1 MSDAAPTLADKLV
14 EVECCQICGGRDHV
28 LMFEEAPHRIVRCKG
43 CSLVFVTP
51 RVADHH
57 VEEIYNED
65 YWRSDRPRDRGYA
78 DYARDEPLYLKTFE
92 RRMQFVDRWVQGEAK
107 VLDIG
112 CAAGFFLRTMRAR
125 GHDVWGLELS
135 AAIAAVAREH
145 LGEERVHIGT
155 IEGLPPD
162 LPGFTPG
169 SFDLVT
175 LWDVVEHVPD
185 PQSLLRAAARMLKP
199 DGLLLLETQNVA
211 SRFARLL
218 GRRWQHYKH
227 QEHLYHFNPQT
238 VAELL
243 DQAGFE
249 VVSNTPRFGGKY
261 VSLSFIAERAS
272 RLSPAMGFLLKPL
285 HLLGRANLY
294 VNFHDEMVV
303 VARAK
308 PVRRSDP
315 ARNGSVA
322 ANNA

>member
-1 MSDAAPTLADKLV
+1 MSQSATPLADKLV
-14 EVECCQICGGRDHV
+14 EVESCQICGGRDHRT
-28 LMFEEAPHRIVRCKG
+28 MFTEGPHRVVRCAD

-57 VEEIYNED
+57 VEAIYNED

-78 DYARDEPLYLKTFE
+78 DYTRDEPLYLKTFA
-92 RRMQFVDRWVQGEAK
+92 RRMQFVDRWVHGTAK

-112 CAAGFFLRTMRAR
+112 CAAGFFLRTMRER
-125 GHDVWGLELS
+125 GHDVFGLELS
-135 AAIAAVAREH
+135 AAIAAVARQH

-155 IEGLPPD
+155 IEALPPD
-162 LPGFTPG
+162 EPGFAPG

-199 DGLLLLETQNVA
+199 EGMLLLETQNVA

-218 GRRWQHYKH
+218 GRRWQHFKH
-227 QEHLYHFNPQT
+227 QEHLYHFNPRTIGQ
-238 VAELL
+238 LL

-272 RLSPAMGFLLKPL
+272 RLSPAMGILLKPL

-303 VARAK
+303 VARRK
-308 PVRRSDP
+308 P
-315 ARNGSVA
+315 ARRAARQHNGSLIC
-322 ANNA
+322 